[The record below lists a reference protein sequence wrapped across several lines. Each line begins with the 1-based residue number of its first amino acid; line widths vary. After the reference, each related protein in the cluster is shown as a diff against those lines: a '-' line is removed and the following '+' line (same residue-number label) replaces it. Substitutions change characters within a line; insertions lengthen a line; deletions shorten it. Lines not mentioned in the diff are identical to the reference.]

1 MNLKRKFQ
9 FSNIANTLAIVLFIF
24 IFAIFS
30 ILGTVIYSNTRSVI
44 VHQQEQMIEAKTQAI
59 VDQID
64 ALFREKGSI
73 VKQMATNSLFLRY
86 VETTPS
92 LAQAKTS
99 TYAAEAEGTLMSVF
113 KTDPNLA
120 DIWVAN
126 IPGNMWLEHDGL
138 TNKQDFDMKSRPWY
152 KPALEANGVYYS
164 DPYIDQVSG
173 NVLFGIFY
181 PIKNA
186 KDEVV
191 GFTAADI
198 AMKDMPKIMQSYTLG
213 ETGYSF
219 LLSKTGDILYHP
231 DKDKVLKEK
240 LNESKGEMGEI
251 GKKMVAGESGLQ
263 LIDDNGVKR
272 YVGYATSKETGWSV
286 GLTITEK
293 EAMGEFNSVTDLTIG
308 GFVVSLI
315 VLVLITYITLRY
327 MLRNIPQLLAKLKL
341 IENGDLTVQFDLK
354 SKNEIGQ
361 ISEGLASMVQQIYKM
376 ISTVS
381 RTSQS
386 VTIGAAEISATTE
399 EVAKGSMNQAVSAQ
413 TVSELMKILTDT
425 VDVVAGR
432 AQEAVELTKK
442 TNQGALTGGESVRT
456 TILSMERLSQK
467 MSELEKDSTRIGDI
481 IQVINDIAEQTNLLA
496 LNAAIEAARAG
507 EQGRGFAVVADEVR
521 KLAERSGEATK
532 QIVRII
538 TSMQH
543 STQES
548 VRAVA
553 ETAAL
558 SQQTGEELDN
568 IVRMVGEVAR
578 QSEEIA
584 RASRGQSAQSMEVMR
599 EIESIA
605 AVSEESAAAAEQTAS
620 SSQSLTSIAQDLTDT
635 VTKFRLQ

>member
-9 FSNIANTLAIVLFIF
+9 FSNIANTLAILLFIF

-30 ILGTVIYSNTRSVI
+30 ILGTVIYSSTRSVI

-64 ALFREKGSI
+64 ALFKEKGSI
-73 VKQMATNSLFLRY
+73 VKQMATNSLFLNY
-86 VETTPS
+86 VETTPG
-92 LAQAKTS
+92 LAQAKSS
-99 TYAAEAEGTLMSVF
+99 TYAAETERTLMSIF
-113 KTDPNLA
+113 KTDSNLA
-120 DIWVAN
+120 DTWVAN
-126 IPGNMWLEHDGL
+126 IAGNMWLEHDGL
-138 TNKQDFDMKSRPWY
+138 TNKSDFDMKSRPWF
-152 KPALEANGVYYS
+152 KPALEANGLYYS
-164 DPYIDQVSG
+164 DPYVDQVSG

-181 PIKNA
+181 PIKDA
-186 KDEVV
+186 KDQVV

-198 AMKDMPKIMQSYTLG
+198 AMKDMPAIMQSYTLG

-240 LNESKGEMGEI
+240 LNESKGDMGEV

-263 LIDDNGVKR
+263 LVDDNGVKR

-293 EAMGEFNSVTDLTIG
+293 EAMGDFNNVTYMTFG
-308 GFVVSLI
+308 GFAVSLV
-315 VLVLITYITLRY
+315 VLVFITYITLRY

-361 ISEGLASMVQQIYKM
+361 ISQGLASMVQQIYKM
-376 ISTVS
+376 IATVTS
-381 RTSQS
+381 TSQS
-386 VTIGAAEISATTE
+386 VTSGAAEISATTE
-399 EVAKGSMNQAVSAQ
+399 EVAKGSMNQAESAQ
-413 TVSELMKILTDT
+413 TASELMKVLTNT
-425 VDVVAGR
+425 VSIVSSR

-442 TNQGALTGGESVRT
+442 TNQGAVAGGDAVRT
-456 TILSMERLSQK
+456 TISSMDRLSNQ
-467 MSELEKDSTRIGDI
+467 MSELEKDSSRIGNI

-532 QIVRII
+532 QIVTII

-553 ETAAL
+553 ETATL
-558 SQQTGEELDN
+558 SQQTGRELDN
-568 IVRMVGEVAR
+568 IVRMVGEVAK

-584 RASRGQSAQSMEVMR
+584 RASHGQSMQSMEVMK

-605 AVSEESAAAAEQTAS
+605 AVSEQAAAAAEQTAS
-620 SSQSLTSIAQDLTDT
+620 SSQSLTSIAQVLNDT
-635 VTKFRLQ
+635 VTKFRL